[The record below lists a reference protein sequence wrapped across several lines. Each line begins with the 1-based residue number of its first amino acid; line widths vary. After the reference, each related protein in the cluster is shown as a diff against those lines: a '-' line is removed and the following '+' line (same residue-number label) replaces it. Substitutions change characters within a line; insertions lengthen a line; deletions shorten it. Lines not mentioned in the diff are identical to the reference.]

1 VAAPGPM
8 KIAFA
13 GTPEFAAVALD
24 ALLRAKHEVTLVLT
38 RPDRPAG
45 RGLKTQPSAVQRLA
59 RERGL
64 PLLQPATLKDPAVL
78 RAVTIAAP
86 EAIVVAAYGQLVPP
100 SLLRA
105 APRGAINVHASLL
118 PRWRGAAPIQRA
130 LLAGDAVTGATIM
143 QMDESLDT
151 GSILLQESFAI
162 SADDTAGALHD
173 KLAALGAQLLVRTLA
188 EAPAPRPQ
196 KESEA
201 TYAARIVKAEAE
213 IDWGKTAQQ
222 IDRAVRAFNP
232 VPGAQ
237 TRLDG
242 TAVKIWRA
250 RPERGPP
257 AAAGTV
263 CSAGDDGI
271 LVACGTDALRV
282 LELQRAGGRR
292 ITAGAFLSGRKLAA
306 GARFGSGSG

>member
-1 VAAPGPM
+1 M

-38 RPDRPAG
+38 QPERPAG

-64 PLLQPATLKDPAVL
+64 SLLQPATLKDPAVL
-78 RAVTIAAP
+78 RAVTVAAP

-151 GSILLQESFAI
+151 GPILLQESFLI

-173 KLAALGAQLLVRTLA
+173 KLAALGAQLLVTALA

-196 KESEA
+196 NEDQA

-213 IDWGKTAQQ
+213 IDWGKTAQE
-222 IDRAVRAFNP
+222 IERAVRAFNP
-232 VPGAQ
+232 APGAQ

-250 RPERGPP
+250 RPERGPR
-257 AAAGTV
+257 AATGTV

-292 ITAGAFLSGRKLAA
+292 ITAGAFLSGRKLSA